1 MYSYEEKPT
10 NNPGKAKFLSKQQ
23 QKNFQTTYLT
33 GSPQQNTS
41 DLGIVIVIKNGIVAG
56 GRSPGRL
63 HCPFIPCAVEI
74 LAVPGEAED
83 PHTCKEKTS
92 LSLPLAKTHRGTTKA
107 GCSDIWPVSALL
119 D

>member
-23 QKNFQTTYLT
+23 QKYFQTTYLT
-33 GSPQQNTS
+33 GAPQQNTS

-56 GRSPGRL
+56 GRSPGLL

-74 LAVPGEAED
+74 LAVPGEAEY

-92 LSLPLAKTHRGTTKA
+92 LSLPLGKIHGGKTKA
-107 GCSDIWPVSALL
+107 GCSDIWPVSAHL